1 MLSHHLIVISFNLFH
16 INPSQY
22 ADFKSLTGDVSDNIK
37 SADSIDKPSIKDSI
51 SNSFIPFLFWQHKN
65 SFSKNLIRNQHPQSY
80 LHSIYMHKHI
90 RPACVTVHPPRIQL
104 LLSMSV
110 MHKKGGV
117 NKKSFYF
124 LYFVSILRYAII
136 ITITKIIT
144 PKVTKIHMGEF
155 CCRNKK
161 VIPII
166 STIPATTNHNIDTA
180 LL

>member
-65 SFSKNLIRNQHPQSY
+65 SFSKNLIRNQPPQSY

-124 LYFVSILRYAII
+124 LYFVSILFSSGWAFFKFSDCKAVFFVNGHTTPLIMI
-136 ITITKIIT
+136 VAKIKAS
-144 PKVTKIHMGEF
+144 P
-155 CCRNKK
+155 
-161 VIPII
+161 
-166 STIPATTNHNIDTA
+166 
-180 LL
+180 